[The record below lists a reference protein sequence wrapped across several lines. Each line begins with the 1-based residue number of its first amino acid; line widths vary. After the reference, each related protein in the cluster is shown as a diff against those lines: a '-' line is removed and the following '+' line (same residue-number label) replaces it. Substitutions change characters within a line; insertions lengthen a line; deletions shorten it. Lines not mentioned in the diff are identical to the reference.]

1 MGSKDLRAGEL
12 YDIQLSYYDN
22 RGKKEREKGRGR
34 REGEGVE
41 GRGGRGKGRGPRA
54 HHRHGIEGPDS
65 RETI

>member
-22 RGKKEREKGRGR
+22 RGKKEREKERWE

-41 GRGGRGKGRGPRA
+41 GRGGRGEGRGLRA
-54 HHRHGIEGPDS
+54 HHRHGIQRLEGWG
-65 RETI
+65 TI